1 MNVQPASGSA
11 APSTWGEI
19 YQVSGR
25 TSREILLKARELCLS
40 GDIQQFRDLID
51 SAQSSSENFHID
63 DFGII
68 MGQAVEQ
75 DSVIFMRELMDRGFP
90 MHSIYARNATRFKSK
105 NALALLIEKGWDIN
119 EPMCET
125 QPPVLGIAIEDK
137 EMTTWFLDHGADPN
151 RRTFIDLTPLSWA
164 VERSPVSII
173 RLMLDY
179 CQNIHPGQLLHH
191 AVQRES
197 DTIEVLEM
205 LIQKGAPLNTS
216 VHEDLPTLSIL
227 CFMPLGTALHRASE
241 LGKVD
246 VVRYLLSK
254 GADQSVRDSN
264 GLTAIEL
271 AARLN
276 QQEVV
281 EVLQKHR
288 NGGNPVD
295 HP

>member
-1 MNVQPASGSA
+1 
-11 APSTWGEI
+11 
-19 YQVSGR
+19 
-25 TSREILLKARELCLS
+25 
-40 GDIQQFRDLID
+40 
-51 SAQSSSENFHID
+51 
-63 DFGII
+63 

-75 DSVIFMRELMDRGFP
+75 DSVIFIQELMNRGFP
-90 MHSIYARNATRFKSK
+90 THSIYARNATRFKSK

-119 EPMCET
+119 EPI
-125 QPPVLGIAIEDK
+125 IAIEEE

-164 VERSPVSII
+164 VERSPVSVI
-173 RLMLDY
+173 RLMLHY
-179 CQNIHPGQLLHH
+179 CQDIHPGQLLHH

-205 LIQKGAPLNTS
+205 LIQKGAPLNTP
-216 VHEDLPTLSIL
+216 VHEDLPSLSIL
-227 CFMPLGTALHRASE
+227 CFMPLGTALHRACE

-288 NGGNPVD
+288 NGGNPVYN
-295 HP
+295 P

>member
-1 MNVQPASGSA
+1 MNVQPASNLA

-19 YQVSGR
+19 HQVPGR
-25 TSREILLKARELCLS
+25 TSREVLIRARELCLN
-40 GDIQQFRDLID
+40 GDIQQFRDLLE
-51 SAQSSSENFHID
+51 SSQTSENFHID

-68 MGQAVEQ
+68 MAQAIEQ
-75 DSVIFMRELMDRGFP
+75 DSVTFMQALMDHGFP
-90 MHSIYARNATRFKSK
+90 MHSNYARRATRFKSK

-125 QPPVLGIAIEDK
+125 QPPVLGIAIEDE
-137 EMTTWFLDHGADPN
+137 EMTAWFLDHGADPN
-151 RRTFIDLTPLSWA
+151 KRTFIDVTPLSWA
-164 VERSPVSII
+164 VERAPVSTI

-179 CQNIHPGQLLHH
+179 CQDIQPGQLLHH

-205 LIQKGAPLNTS
+205 LIQKGAPLNTP
-216 VHEDLPTLSIL
+216 VHEDMPTFSIL
-227 CFMPLGTALHRASE
+227 CFMPLGTALHRAAE

-246 VVRYLLSK
+246 VVRYLLSQ
-254 GADQSVRDSN
+254 GADQSVRDTR
-264 GLTAIEL
+264 GHTAMEL

-281 EVLQKHR
+281 EVLVKHG
-288 NGGNPVD
+288 NGEGPAD
-295 HP
+295 PL